1 MVSGALG
8 HQVDL
13 VTAVSRALG
22 RQVGSGTAVSGA
34 LGRQVGLVLV
44 ARQAGWAGRA
54 DQEAGAGLF
63 WRRAGHL
70 EQPWTTS

>member
-34 LGRQVGLVLV
+34 LGRQVGLILV
-44 ARQAGWAGRA
+44 ARQAGWAGRVGQA
-54 DQEAGAGLF
+54 GGWAQAYFGAGQ
-63 WRRAGHL
+63 A
-70 EQPWTTS
+70 T